1 MNSNGPAPQYQNGR
15 VINILENQIERYPL
29 FENNTS
35 SNHFTNNALKGIQNC
50 STLARVFFS
59 KENVQIL
66 QNMIRYNVWIKSNK
80 KYIIDEQ
87 SVIELEIIMRSIYL
101 QNARNLPFNIRDQVS
116 ELNNILVHQITPQ
129 IISEAQQYMGYLYQ
143 VEQLPVPI
151 EHPANMSSK
160 GSRLLRSVT
169 STF

>member
-1 MNSNGPAPQYQNGR
+1 
-15 VINILENQIERYPL
+15 
-29 FENNTS
+29 
-35 SNHFTNNALKGIQNC
+35 
-50 STLARVFFS
+50 
-59 KENVQIL
+59 
-66 QNMIRYNVWIKSNK
+66 MIRYNVWIKSNK